1 MKKIMLMMAVSL
13 ALFSCGQK
21 QGETA
26 KTAEASVDSL
36 GGTLTTLDEKTKAIQ
51 AQIKAYQT
59 KDSTYKGE
67 ELAENIQV
75 YYPSDTTADLVGKKA
90 YLADFFSNQNLWENS
105 NFGSLRVATLT
116 LNNGEVWTNVWGIFT
131 AKGKYSGKDILIPVH
146 QALLWVN
153 DKETKEIHFY
163 DTKLIMDEL
172 AAKAA
177 AEKK

>member
-1 MKKIMLMMAVSL
+1 MKKLMMMVVVA
-13 ALFSCGQK
+13 AAMFACGQQK
-21 QGETA
+21 TDAVKTDASET
-26 KTAEASVDSL
+26 DSL
-36 GGTLTTLDEKTKAIQ
+36 GGTMTTLDEKTKSIH

-59 KDSTYKGE
+59 KDSTYKGD

-105 NFGSLRVATLT
+105 NFGSLRVTTLT
-116 LNNGEVWTNVWGIFT
+116 LNNGEVWTNIWSIFT

-146 QALLWVN
+146 EAILWVN
-153 DKETKEIHFY
+153 DKEAKEIHFY

>member
-1 MKKIMLMMAVSL
+1 MKKIIMMLAVAT

-21 QGETA
+21 QVEKDA
-26 KTAEASVDSL
+26 KSDASTDSL
-36 GGTLTTLDEKTKAIQ
+36 GGTMTTLDAKTKSIQ

-67 ELAENIQV
+67 DLAENIQV

-90 YLADFFSNQNLWENS
+90 YLADFFSNQNLWENA
-105 NFGSLRVATLT
+105 NFGSLRVITLT
-116 LNNGEVWTNVWGIFT
+116 LNNGEVWTNIWAIFT

-146 QALLWVN
+146 EAILWVN

-163 DTKLIMDEL
+163 DTKVVMDEL